1 MSSLEKFAVAVE
13 VPDTD
18 DCDAYTE
25 NSDETNYHS
34 DDAIDHSK
42 HQRSMRPTYSM
53 RSSSAPQ
60 NSRVAIIG
68 SGWIGRALA
77 KRFADANID
86 VVIGCRN
93 PLKSLESRFE
103 ICCGFST
110 IQEACRSSNVIIL
123 AIPIKAY
130 DAMIPIL
137 RVEGN
142 EKIVIDCSNRVFDP
156 KVLLSAAEEFQS
168 KVPGCFVVKAFNE
181 TSAYELSMGGMG
193 APEKVSRYCCDDE
206 ASKTVIAALLHRMG
220 IPSRD
225 VGMLKHARMLEA
237 QPYKFF
243 KEWKSAF
250 LVAFPVFLVL
260 VVTCPLWYA
269 GSNSYSFS
277 TCFVKMSGRF
287 SLILFGLVYMA
298 GNVAA
303 IYQLVQGNA
312 RTCFP
317 GWLTE
322 WLTIRKHLGLL
333 ALWFAFHH
341 TILVCFLQ
349 QPIDLIDM
357 GLDGNGRSMNR
368 YSYITIAHALLLS
381 SYRQTFLLKYHI
393 LIALQ
398 TNHFH
403 F

>member
-1 MSSLEKFAVAVE
+1 MSSIEKFAVAVE
-13 VPDTD
+13 VPETD

-25 NSDETNYHS
+25 NSDDTNYHS
-34 DDAIDHSK
+34 DEIDNSA
-42 HQRSMRPTYSM
+42 HQRSTRPTYSM
-53 RSSSAPQ
+53 RTSSVPQ

-86 VVIGCRN
+86 VIIGCRN
-93 PLKSLESRFE
+93 PGKALESRFE

-110 IQEACRSSNVIIL
+110 IEDACRSANVIVL

-137 RVEGN
+137 EVEGHQ
-142 EKIVIDCSNRVFDP
+142 KIVIDCSNRVANP
-156 KVLLSAAEEFQS
+156 KVLLSAAEEFQE
-168 KVPGCFVVKAFNE
+168 KVPSCYVVKAFNE

-193 APEKVSRYCCDDE
+193 APEKVSRYCCNDE
-206 ASKTVIAALLHRMG
+206 PSKAVIAALLHRMG

-243 KEWKSAF
+243 KEWKSAA
-250 LVAFPVFLVL
+250 LVAFPVLLLLVIA
-260 VVTCPLWYA
+260 CPLWYA
-269 GSNSYSFS
+269 GSNKFSFS

-303 IYQLVQGNA
+303 VYQLVQGNA

-357 GLDGNGRSMNR
+357 GLDGKGRSMNR
-368 YSYITIAHALLLS
+368 
-381 SYRQTFLLKYHI
+381 
-393 LIALQ
+393 
-398 TNHFH
+398 
-403 F
+403 